1 MLCNLKKGVTDLK
14 SKNFP
19 FIPDSYL
26 KDNHFNNNKSYKARN
41 ILSSNIYSSKVFS
54 QEVPPPQVPSQE
66 VPAGRPVPQIPPEQT
81 PRLELPPGNVPATP
95 AEPGT
100 VPAEVPEE
108 IGYISV
114 GVFTASGA
122 LPVED
127 AVVTV
132 YTLDENGEENVI
144 SHLVSDANGQVPVI
158 KLPVHYDRFNPLESS
173 EYFFSTYN
181 LRVQAINYYTQNIHD
196 LRVFPNITT
205 NFQIE
210 LIPAPAG
217 PTQTAP
223 EMTFVIPPS
232 PIDISND

>member
-1 MLCNLKKGVTDLK
+1 MTILKN
-14 SKNFP
+14 KNFP

-26 KDNHFNNNKSYKARN
+26 KNNNFNDKKSYKARN
-41 ILSSNIYSSKVFS
+41 ILSQNIYSSNVFA
-54 QEVPPPQVPSQE
+54 QETPAQEAPP
-66 VPAGRPVPQIPPEQT
+66 AQT
-81 PRLELPPGNVPATP
+81 PEEPELQLPPGDVPAAP

-100 VPAEVPEE
+100 IPEVVPEE
-108 IGYISV
+108 VGYISV

-144 SHLVSDANGQVPVI
+144 SFLVSDANGQVPTVE
-158 KLPVHYDRFNPLESS
+158 LPVRYDRFNPLESS

-181 LRVQAINYYTQNIHD
+181 LRVQAINYYTQNIQD
-196 LRVFPNITT
+196 FRVFPNTT
-205 NFQIE
+205 TSFQIE
-210 LIPAPAG
+210 LIPVAAG
-217 PTQTAP
+217 TRQTAP